1 MSRIAL
7 LGICGLLSALAV
19 FVWRARPDSAINKW
33 FAAYTVL
40 MSAWIFGIAGVNS
53 GSHLE
58 AWGRFTFA
66 SASLIPAAF
75 LAFTRCYPTQTSWP
89 SSLVLKI
96 TFLTGGAFALLSLT
110 TPLLVYD
117 VSLTDEGL
125 SRKTG
130 PLYVAFSVYFL
141 VVWVA
146 ALGVFITKW
155 RHSRGL
161 ARAQLQYLGAGL
173 IVSGAGGIG
182 TNLLI
187 PFLTGRSTY
196 SALGPSFTLILVAL
210 VGHAII
216 RHRLM
221 DLRVV
226 INRSLTYVVAV
237 AVVSVAIVGVGR
249 LFLPRW
255 EPRSLVVAPDV
266 LVIGAVAVWML
277 TGPGQRMLSRIVD
290 PYLYRGRIEH
300 SSALREATHKLS
312 HLMQP
317 VELAAQLQTILSDA
331 FVPET
336 FAMIARPLDGGPLE
350 QLTPRTPNITDILT
364 IATLV
369 TGHTGPTVTLVN
381 PGTETGTTSKALEA
395 LKADGVELVVTL
407 GRRGQLLGC
416 MLLGPRRSGDA
427 YFTQD
432 IGFIE
437 SLAELASIALE
448 NAMLYRQS
456 IRMLEYSDRLLESLE
471 SAVVAIDVTGRLT
484 SSNPAARSLLRVHES
499 DRDEPLAGLPSE
511 VAWALVLAVSGVWT
525 PSDVEVTI
533 DHDPRGLLPVMVS
546 GAVLR
551 DHNSEIVGALVVV
564 TDLSTVKA
572 LERNQ
577 RRAEHFAMMARF
589 YAGIA
594 HEIRSPL
601 AAISNF
607 VSMLPDRFDDP
618 EYRDTATRLLPIEVG
633 RIVRL
638 ADRLRLMAPSE
649 GGKLSAVSLSPLLT
663 DIVAIQA
670 PAAEENRAQI
680 VLKCSDRLPDVLG
693 DQGQLVQLFLNLI
706 RNAIESMPNG
716 GGVAIHCT
724 DRRATNSVVVEVID
738 DGVGIDPG
746 MQSKIFQPFFTTKPS
761 GTGLG
766 LSICREIADFHRARL
781 TLFPRKDRP
790 GTVARVEFSSLADV
804 DDSAAIE
811 HVGHPVPAAKRYPRT

>member
-7 LGICGLLSALAV
+7 LGICGVLSALAV
-19 FVWRARPDSAINKW
+19 FVWRARPESGINKW

-40 MSAWIFGIAGVNS
+40 MGAWIFGIAGVHS
-53 GSHLE
+53 GHHLE

-66 SASLIPAAF
+66 SASLIPASF
-75 LAFTRCYPTQTSWP
+75 LAFTRCYPTQTLWP
-89 SSLVLKI
+89 SPVVLKS
-96 TFLTGGAFALLSLT
+96 TFVIGAAFAALSLA

-182 TNLLI
+182 ANLLI
-187 PFLTGRSTY
+187 PVLTGRSTY

-226 INRSLTYVVAV
+226 INRSLTYVVAMGI
-237 AVVSVAIVGVGR
+237 VSLAIMGIGR

-255 EPRSLVVAPDV
+255 EPRSIVVAPDV
-266 LVIGAVAVWML
+266 LVIGAVAIWML
-277 TGPGQRMLSRIVD
+277 SGPGQRLLSRLVD

-317 VELAAQLQTILSDA
+317 VELADQLQTILSDA

-336 FAMIARPLDGGPLE
+336 FVMVARPIDGGPLE
-350 QLTPRTPNITDILT
+350 QLTPSAPHIPDILT

-369 TGHTGPTVTLVN
+369 AGHTTPTVTLVN
-381 PGTETGTTSKALEA
+381 PGRETARNRALEA
-395 LKADGVELVVTL
+395 LRADGVELVVTL

-416 MLLGPRRSGDA
+416 LLLGPRRSGDA

-437 SLAELASIALE
+437 SLAELASIALD

-471 SAVVAIDVTGRLT
+471 SAVVAIDMTGRVT
-484 SSNPAARSLLRVHES
+484 SSNPAARSLLRVRH
-499 DRDEPLAGLPSE
+499 RDTDDSLATLPSE
-511 VAWALVLAVSGVWT
+511 VSWALVLAVRGVWT
-525 PSDVEVTI
+525 PSDVEVMI
-533 DHDPRGLLPVMVS
+533 DHDTRGLLPVMVS

-551 DHNSEIVGALVVV
+551 DHNSDIVGALVVV

-572 LERNQ
+572 LERNE
-577 RRAEHFAMMARF
+577 RRAEHFGTMARF

-601 AAISNF
+601 ASISNF

-649 GGKLSAVSLSPLLT
+649 GGKLMAVSLPPLLS

-670 PAAEENRAQI
+670 VAAEETGARI
-680 VLKCSDRLPDVLG
+680 VLKCPDRLPDVLG

-706 RNAIESMPNG
+706 RNALESMPKG
-716 GGVAIHCT
+716 GELTLHCM
-724 DRRATNSVVVEVID
+724 DRRATNTVVVDVID
-738 DGVGIDPG
+738 DGVGIAPG

-781 TLFPRKDRP
+781 TLAPRKDRR
-790 GTVARVEFSSLADV
+790 GTIARVEFLSLADV
-804 DDSAAIE
+804 DVAANGHGGASMSSAD
-811 HVGHPVPAAKRYPRT
+811 RYPQA